1 MPISVLK
8 YKYKW
13 EIHTF
18 TETTP
23 VSLPVLSK
31 DSFRC
36 CPNFKLSRNL
46 TRKMFAGKSSMSFST
61 RILHSG
67 HRNSLLPWTIS
78 LKHCLQKV
86 CWHGKNLQVSSN
98 CLKQTGHSKSS
109 VTCPESMTAIRG
121 VRKQIDDRK
130 QVSCLNCAANF
141 QIPAV
146 NTRLIELSFD
156 GRNFNCSCTEKM
168 QKKEKARS
176 SSFIMFV
183 ASSSS
188 VLRHPSCFRQAEVI
202 RKENHMTFFV
212 RICIIN
218 VVRICIINV
227 RATVHA
233 FLATTSLALKIARI
247 IHICDFF
254 IPSRTT
260 ALWSPKSTALI
271 GKINRSL
278 PTSFEVFSSCIHTLR
293 TSLLK

>member
-1 MPISVLK
+1 M
-8 YKYKW
+8 
-13 EIHTF
+13 H
-18 TETTP
+18 
-23 VSLPVLSK
+23 
-31 DSFRC
+31 
-36 CPNFKLSRNL
+36 
-46 TRKMFAGKSSMSFST
+46 
-61 RILHSG
+61 
-67 HRNSLLPWTIS
+67 
-78 LKHCLQKV
+78 
-86 CWHGKNLQVSSN
+86 
-98 CLKQTGHSKSS
+98 
-109 VTCPESMTAIRG
+109 
-121 VRKQIDDRK
+121 KQIDDRK

-146 NTRLIELSFD
+146 NTGLIELSFD

-176 SSFIMFV
+176 SLFIMFV

-227 RATVHA
+227 RAPVHA

-278 PTSFEVFSSCIHTLR
+278 PTSFEVFSSCIHTLH
-293 TSLLK
+293 TSLLKYDFT

>member
-1 MPISVLK
+1 M
-8 YKYKW
+8 
-13 EIHTF
+13 
-18 TETTP
+18 
-23 VSLPVLSK
+23 
-31 DSFRC
+31 
-36 CPNFKLSRNL
+36 
-46 TRKMFAGKSSMSFST
+46 
-61 RILHSG
+61 
-67 HRNSLLPWTIS
+67 
-78 LKHCLQKV
+78 
-86 CWHGKNLQVSSN
+86 
-98 CLKQTGHSKSS
+98 
-109 VTCPESMTAIRG
+109 
-121 VRKQIDDRK
+121 
-130 QVSCLNCAANF
+130 SCLNCAANF

-146 NTRLIELSFD
+146 NTGLIELSFD

-176 SSFIMFV
+176 SLFIMFV

-218 VVRICIINV
+218 V
-227 RATVHA
+227 RAPVHA

-278 PTSFEVFSSCIHTLR
+278 PTSFEVFSSCIHTLH
-293 TSLLK
+293 TSLLKYDFT

>member
-1 MPISVLK
+1 MLIFALTFCLIKIALMPISVLK

-46 TRKMFAGKSSMSFST
+46 TRKMFAGKSSTSFST

-109 VTCPESMTAIRG
+109 VTCPESMTSMRG
-121 VRKQIDDRK
+121 ECTRRSTIGNKCRAWTVLQMFR
-130 QVSCLNCAANF
+130 F
-141 QIPAV
+141 Q
-146 NTRLIELSFD
+146 RLTHNL
-156 GRNFNCSCTEKM
+156 
-168 QKKEKARS
+168 
-176 SSFIMFV
+176 
-183 ASSSS
+183 
-188 VLRHPSCFRQAEVI
+188 
-202 RKENHMTFFV
+202 
-212 RICIIN
+212 
-218 VVRICIINV
+218 
-227 RATVHA
+227 
-233 FLATTSLALKIARI
+233 
-247 IHICDFF
+247 
-254 IPSRTT
+254 
-260 ALWSPKSTALI
+260 
-271 GKINRSL
+271 
-278 PTSFEVFSSCIHTLR
+278 
-293 TSLLK
+293 